1 MVERYLIKRLS
12 SFKRKGSKLKDY
24 KGIIL
29 AGGKGTRLYPSTLSV
44 SKQLLPIF
52 DKPMIYYPLS
62 TLMMARIKDILVIS
76 SPKDLPLYESLLG
89 DGSKLGIQISYKE
102 QPEPKGIA
110 EAFTLG
116 KDFIGNSNVCL
127 ILGDNIFYGY
137 DFSKLLTNSVR
148 KNKFGATVF
157 GYEVS
162 NPSEFGVIEFDKKGK
177 AVSIQEKPKNP
188 KSSYALVGLYIY
200 DNEVVKISER
210 LQPSSRGEL
219 EISDVNIEYLKKNK
233 LDVVTLKRSFAWLDT
248 GTHESLLEASQYVS
262 TIEKRQGIKIGC
274 LEEVAYQNQWISKK
288 ELLKIVNELGD
299 THYSKYL
306 RKISKLK

>member
-1 MVERYLIKRLS
+1 M
-12 SFKRKGSKLKDY
+12 KDY

-29 AGGKGTRLYPSTLSV
+29 AGGKGTRLYPSTLSI

-62 TLMMARIKDILVIS
+62 TLMMARIKDILIIS
-76 SPKDLPLYESLLG
+76 SPRDLPLYKSLLG
-89 DGSKLGIQISYKE
+89 DGKRLGINLSYKE
-102 QPEPKGIA
+102 QLEPKGIA

-137 DFSKLLTNSVR
+137 DFSRLLSNSVR

-157 GYEVS
+157 GYEVA
-162 NPSEFGVIEFDKKGK
+162 NPEEFGVVEFDKKGK
-177 AVSIQEKPKNP
+177 AVSIEEKPRNP
-188 KSSYALVGLYIY
+188 KSNFALVGLYIY
-200 DNEVVKISER
+200 DNEVIEISEK
-210 LQPSSRGEL
+210 LKPSSRGEF
-219 EISDVNIEYLKKNK
+219 EISDVNLEYLKKNK

-248 GTHESLLEASQYVS
+248 GTHESLLDASQYVS

-274 LEEVAYQNQWISKK
+274 IEEVAYQNHWISKK
-288 ELLKIVNELGD
+288 QLLEIAKELGD
-299 THYSKYL
+299 TLYSAYL
-306 RKISKLK
+306 KKITKIN